1 MSSIKRHNHRI
12 HPCAPE
18 RKQELLKHLL
28 TCNETSSILIV
39 VSGEAKEIQE
49 LIDDKNIIVTNDTGL
64 ADFPDLIRDLVISYD
79 LPDTSEEYMARI
91 SHAATHALILL
102 DPQDQIHLY
111 PIETLLGRTLMQ
123 EVISGF
129 EIEVEKP
136 KEKFRRDE
144 RPNRNNERP
153 PRKYKD
159 SDSRDSRDKKPY
171 EKKKSYG
178 EKKNYSDNKERKS
191 YDDRGKSSYK
201 SSKPTGAKKTGKRVS
216 IKAIKPKESE

>member
-12 HPCAPE
+12 HPCSPE

-28 TCNETSSILIV
+28 TCNEASSILVV
-39 VSGEAKEIQE
+39 VSGESQELQE
-49 LIDDKNIIVTNDTGL
+49 LIDDKNIIVTNDASL
-64 ADFPDLIRDLVISYD
+64 ADFPDLMRDLVISYD
-79 LPDTSEEYMARI
+79 LPDDAKDYIKRI
-91 SHAATHALILL
+91 SHASTHALILL
-102 DPQDQIHLY
+102 DPENQIHLY

-129 EIEVEKP
+129 EIEAEKP
-136 KEKFRRDE
+136 KEKFKRDE
-144 RPNRNNERP
+144 RPNRNDKRP

-178 EKKNYSDNKERKS
+178 EKKP
-191 YDDRGKSSYK
+191 YDGKGKGSYK
-201 SSKPTGAKKTGKRVS
+201 SSKPTGSKKVGKRVS
-216 IKAIKPKESE
+216 LKAVKPKETSD